1 MNAEILDK
9 FSTHLKN
16 VLVRAYALAQEL
28 RHAAIEPEHLL
39 FALLSQK
46 GSIAS
51 EVLAKL
57 ALTPDDVKRFVVER
71 HQTQAANEAL
81 PLDAAREASPKLS
94 NDSKRTIEK
103 AVLTANLHE
112 HKYVGSEH
120 LLSAILQV
128 AGAQIEPYFESRG
141 IPLKALKDQVAG
153 VLKST
158 SKFPD
163 MTDTFE
169 GKDGKMPQAASRKP
183 QASGD
188 KSKKSA
194 KAAKTPAL
202 DFFGVDMTAKKYVEK
217 LDDVV
222 GRERE
227 VERMVQVLCRKT
239 KNNPVL
245 LGEPGVGKTA
255 IVEGLAK
262 KLAGGEVPPAL
273 EGKRIVS
280 IDLGLIIAGTIYRGE
295 FESRLKQIIDEV
307 KAHPEIVLFID
318 ELHMIMGA
326 GAASGSIDAAN
337 ILKPALARGE
347 IRCIGATTL
356 AEYKKHI
363 EADGALDRRFQP
375 VHVSEPTPEQAVEIL
390 KGLRE
395 SFERFHGVRIGDE
408 AIESAV
414 QMSVRYVQD
423 RFLPDKAIDLVD
435 EAAAMIRIADGQR
448 PDALQSRQ
456 LEQKLKDLKSKKQQA
471 VVSENYDE
479 ALALKEHEKAV
490 RRKMENLEKARGGEG
505 AVRVTPADIARVVAR
520 STGIPVEDLVFEEKK
535 RLLDLEKRL
544 SERIIG
550 QEEAVKTVSEFIRRA
565 RLGLANPT
573 RPLASFLFLGPSGV
587 GKTELA
593 KVLADVVFHDKDAF
607 IRVDMSEFTESF
619 NISKLIGSP
628 AGYVGYRDANKFTDM
643 VKRKP
648 YSVVLF
654 DELEK
659 AHPDVLNIFLQI
671 FEDGHLTD
679 ATGKR
684 INFKN
689 TIIIMTSNVGSE
701 HLRAATVGFG
711 TADGKDQGLA
721 EKFADARSSILQ
733 ELERQFRPEFLNRVD
748 KVILFRPL
756 DLKSLQRIVA
766 LHIEDLNRRLE
777 SEHRIKVAMT
787 EKASKLLAE
796 KSFQP
801 LQGARGV
808 RKTIQELVENIVAEQ
823 LLSNARAAGETVH
836 LTVKNDTLV
845 VKP

>member
-16 VLVRAYALAQEL
+16 ALVRAYALAQEL
-28 RHAAIEPEHLL
+28 RQPAIEPAHLMY
-39 FALLSQK
+39 ALAAQK

-51 EVLAKL
+51 EVLTKL
-57 ALTPDDVKRFVVER
+57 GLSSDDIKRFVAER
-71 HQTQAANEAL
+71 AEGKPFAPPA
-81 PLDAAREASPKLS
+81 LDAAAGDASPKLS
-94 NDSKRTIEK
+94 AEAKRTIEK
-103 AVLTANLHE
+103 AVLTASQHE
-112 HKYVGSEH
+112 HKYVGTEH

-128 AGAQIEPYFESRG
+128 SSEALEPYFESRG
-141 IPLKALKDQVAG
+141 IPLKAVKDQIAG

-163 MTDTFE
+163 MTETFGAKKGE
-169 GKDGKMPQAASRKP
+169 GKDAKKDAKGKA
-183 QASGD
+183 
-188 KSKKSA
+188 KSPAA

-202 DFFGVDMTAKKYVEK
+202 DFFGVDMTDKKYVQK
-217 LDDVV
+217 LEDVI
-222 GRERE
+222 GREKE
-227 VERMVQVLCRKT
+227 VERMIQVLCRKT

-262 KLAGGEVPPAL
+262 KLASGQVPPAL
-273 EGKRIVS
+273 EGKRIIS

-307 KAHPEIVLFID
+307 KAHPEIILFID

-363 EADGALDRRFQP
+363 ESDGALERRFQS
-375 VHVSEPTPEQAVEIL
+375 VQVAEPTPEQAVHIL

-395 SFERFHGVRIGDE
+395 SFENFHGIRISDA
-408 AIESAV
+408 AIEAAV

-435 EAAAMIRIADGQR
+435 EAAAMLRVNEGQD
-448 PDALQSRQ
+448 PEALEARAVEGK
-456 LEQKLKDLKSKKQQA
+456 LEDVRAKKREA
-471 VVSENYDE
+471 VVGENFTE
-479 ALALKEHEKAV
+479 ALALKEHEKALKK
-490 RRKMENLEKARGGEG
+490 KMETLERGRADEPQTE
-505 AVRVTPADIARVVAR
+505 VTAADVAKVVAR
-520 STGIPVEDLVFEEKK
+520 STGVPVEDLVFEEK
-535 RLLDLEKRL
+535 RQLVDLEAKLKARVV
-544 SERIIG
+544 G
-550 QEEAVKTVSEFIRRA
+550 QDEAVKAVAESIRRA
-565 RLGLANPT
+565 RLGLASPN
-573 RPLASFLFLGPSGV
+573 RPLASFLFMGPSGV

-593 KVLADVVFHDKDAF
+593 KAIAETVFRDKEAF
-607 IRVDMSEFTESF
+607 VRVDMSEFTESF

-628 AGYVGYRDANKFTDM
+628 AGYVGYRDSNKFADA
-643 VKRKP
+643 VKRRP

-659 AHPDVLNIFLQI
+659 AHPDILNLFLQI
-671 FEDGHLTD
+671 FEDGHLSD
-679 ATGKR
+679 ATGRK

-701 HLRAATVGFG
+701 HLRTATVGFG
-711 TADGKDQGLA
+711 TSGSKDASMA
-721 EKFADARSSILQ
+721 EKFQDAKSSMLQ
-733 ELERQFRPEFLNRVD
+733 ELERQFRPEFINRID

-756 DLKSLQRIVA
+756 DLASLQKIVS
-766 LHIEDLNRRLE
+766 LHMNDLNRRLE
-777 SEHRIKVAMT
+777 AEHRIKIALT
-787 EKASKLLAE
+787 AQGQKLLAE
-796 KSFQP
+796 KSFIP

-808 RKTIQELVENIVAEQ
+808 RKTIQEMVENLVAER
-823 LLSNARAAGETVH
+823 LLGGAHAPGETVR
-836 LTVKNDTLV
+836 LTVKDDTLI

>member
-1 MNAEILDK
+1 MNPEILDK

-16 VLVRAYALAQEL
+16 ALVRAYALAQEL
-28 RHAAIEPEHLL
+28 RQPAIEPAHLL
-39 FALLSQK
+39 FALSAQK

-51 EVLAKL
+51 EVLTKL
-57 ALTPDDVKRFVVER
+57 GLSSDDIKRFVSES
-71 HQTQAANEAL
+71 TNAAAAKKSQ
-81 PLDAAREASPKLS
+81 LDAAGGDASPKLS
-94 NDSKRTIEK
+94 AEAKRTIEK

-112 HKYVGSEH
+112 HKYVGTEH

-128 AGAQIEPYFESRG
+128 AGAELEPYFESRG
-141 IPLKALKDQVAG
+141 VPLKAAKDQIAS

-163 MTDTFE
+163 MTETF
-169 GKDGKMPQAASRKP
+169 DGKK
-183 QASGD
+183 SGD
-188 KSKKSA
+188 KDAKKDSAKNKAKANA

-202 DFFGVDMTAKKYVEK
+202 DFFGVDMTAKKFVEK
-217 LDDVV
+217 VEDVV
-222 GRERE
+222 GREKE
-227 VERMVQVLCRKT
+227 VERMIQVLCRKT

-262 KLAGGEVPPAL
+262 KLAEGKVPPAL
-273 EGKRIVS
+273 EGKRIISV
-280 IDLGLIIAGTIYRGE
+280 DLGLIIAGTIYRGE

-375 VHVSEPTPEQAVEIL
+375 VQVAEPTPEQAAHIL

-395 SFERFHGVRIGDE
+395 SFENFHGVKITDE
-408 AIESAV
+408 AIEAAV

-423 RFLPDKAIDLVD
+423 RFLPDKAIDLID
-435 EAAAMIRIADGQR
+435 EAAAMLRVNDGQNGAAQEAR
-448 PDALQSRQ
+448 
-456 LEQKLKDLKSKKQQA
+456 ETEGKLADVRSKKQQA
-471 VVSENYDE
+471 VVGENFTE
-479 ALALKEHEKAV
+479 ALALKEHEKALQK
-490 RRKMENLEKARGGEG
+490 KMEALERGEKGEKAPTQVM
-505 AVRVTPADIARVVAR
+505 ASDVAKVLAR
-520 STGIPVEDLVFEEKK
+520 STGIPVEEIVFQEKRQLV
-535 RLLDLEKRL
+535 DLENKLR
-544 SERIIG
+544 ERVVG
-550 QEEAVKTVSEFIRRA
+550 QDEAVKSVAESIRRA
-565 RLGLANPT
+565 RLGLAHPN
-573 RPLASFLFLGPSGV
+573 RPLASFLFMGPSGV

-593 KVLADVVFHDKDAF
+593 KAIAETVFRDKEAF
-607 IRVDMSEFTESF
+607 IRVDMSEFTEAF

-628 AGYVGYRDANKFTDM
+628 AGYVGYRDSNKFADA
-643 VKRKP
+643 VKRRP

-659 AHPDVLNIFLQI
+659 AHPDVLNLFLQI

-679 ATGKR
+679 ATGKK

-701 HLRAATVGFG
+701 HLRTATVGFNSSG
-711 TADGKDQGLA
+711 SKSQSLKD
-721 EKFADARSSILQ
+721 KFAEAKGPMMQD
-733 ELERQFRPEFLNRVD
+733 LERQFKPEFINRID

-756 DLKSLQRIVA
+756 DLESLQKIVS
-766 LHIEDLNRRLE
+766 LHMADLNRRLE
-777 SEHRIKVAMT
+777 SEHRIKVALT
-787 EKASKLLAE
+787 ATGQKLLAE
-796 KSFQP
+796 RSFVP

-808 RKTIQELVENIVAEQ
+808 RKTIQEMVENLVAEK
-823 LLSNARAAGETVH
+823 LLSGAYAPGETVR
-836 LTVKNDTLV
+836 LTVKDDTLV
-845 VKP
+845 VKS

>member
-16 VLVRAYALAQEL
+16 ALVRAYALAQEL
-28 RHAAIEPEHLL
+28 RQPSIEPRHLL
-39 FALLSQK
+39 YALAAQK

-51 EVLAKL
+51 EVVTKL
-57 ALTPDDVKRFVVER
+57 GLSSDDIKRFVGER
-71 HQTQAANEAL
+71 ADGKPFAPSA
-81 PLDAAREASPKLS
+81 LDAAGADISPKLS
-94 NDSKRTIEK
+94 AEAKRTIEK
-103 AVLTANLHE
+103 AVLTANIHE
-112 HKYVGSEH
+112 HKYVGTEH

-128 AGAQIEPYFESRG
+128 AGAELEPYFESRG
-141 IPLKALKDQVAG
+141 VPLKAVKDQIAG

-163 MTDTFE
+163 MTETFGAKKGE
-169 GKDGKMPQAASRKP
+169 SKDAKKDARGKKAAV
-183 QASGD
+183 GG
-188 KSKKSA
+188 

-202 DFFGVDMTAKKYVEK
+202 EFFGVDMTEKKYVQK
-217 LDDVV
+217 LEDVI
-222 GRERE
+222 GREKE
-227 VERMVQVLCRKT
+227 VERMIQVLCRKT

-262 KLAGGEVPPAL
+262 KLAAGQVPPAL
-273 EGKRIVS
+273 EGKRIIS

-347 IRCIGATTL
+347 IHCIGATTL

-363 EADGALDRRFQP
+363 EADGALERRFQSIQ
-375 VHVSEPTPEQAVEIL
+375 VAEPTPEQAVHIL

-395 SFERFHGVRIGDE
+395 SFENFHGIKISDA
-408 AIESAV
+408 AIEAAV
-414 QMSVRYVQD
+414 AMSVRYVQD

-435 EAAAMIRIADGQR
+435 EAAAMLRVNEGQDAGAIQTREVEGKLADVR
-448 PDALQSRQ
+448 A
-456 LEQKLKDLKSKKQQA
+456 KKQQA
-471 VVSENYDE
+471 VVGENFTE
-479 ALALKEHEKAV
+479 ALALKEHEKALKK
-490 RRKMENLEKARGGEG
+490 KMETLERGRALG
-505 AVRVTPADIARVVAR
+505 ADVKEVTAADVAKVVAR
-520 STGIPVEDLVFEEKK
+520 ATGVPVEDLVFEEK
-535 RLLDLEKRL
+535 RQLVDLERKL
-544 SERIIG
+544 GERVVG
-550 QEEAVKTVSEFIRRA
+550 QDEAVKTVAEAIRRA
-565 RLGLANPT
+565 RLGLANPN
-573 RPLASFLFLGPSGV
+573 RPLASFLFMGPSGV

-593 KVLADVVFHDKDAF
+593 KAIAETVFRDKEAF
-607 IRVDMSEFTESF
+607 VRVDMSEFTESF

-628 AGYVGYRDANKFTDM
+628 AGYVGYRDSNKFADA
-643 VKRKP
+643 VKRRP

-659 AHPDVLNIFLQI
+659 AHPDILNLFLQI

-679 ATGKR
+679 ATGRK

-689 TIIIMTSNVGSE
+689 TIVIMTSNVGSE
-701 HLRAATVGFG
+701 HLRTATLGFG
-711 TADGKDQGLA
+711 TGASKDATLA
-721 EKFADARSSILQ
+721 EKFQDVKSSMLQ
-733 ELERQFRPEFLNRVD
+733 DLERQFRPEFINRID
-748 KVILFRPL
+748 KVIIFRPL
-756 DLKSLQRIVA
+756 DLASLQKIVS
-766 LHIEDLNRRLE
+766 LHMNDLNRRLE
-777 SEHRIKVAMT
+777 SEHRIKVSLTAQGQ
-787 EKASKLLAE
+787 KLLAE
-796 KSFQP
+796 KSFIP

-808 RKTIQELVENIVAEQ
+808 RKTIQEMVENLVAER
-823 LLSNARAAGETVH
+823 LLGGAHAPGETVR
-836 LTVKNDTLV
+836 LTVKDDTLI